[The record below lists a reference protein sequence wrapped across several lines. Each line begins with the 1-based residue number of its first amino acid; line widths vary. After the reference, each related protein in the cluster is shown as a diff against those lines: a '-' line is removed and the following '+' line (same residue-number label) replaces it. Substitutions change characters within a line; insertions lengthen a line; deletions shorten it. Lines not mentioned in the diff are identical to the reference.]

1 MKKRFRTIIKVAL
14 VIFLMAVIFVLI
26 EVGSLFS
33 VPTTRLGPGQSY
45 PEMPPDECHHYLAL
59 PVDHRDPS
67 KGQFQ
72 GFYILSPKFHPGDEV
87 VFFLTDGQMELVDT
101 EPDFDFF
108 GRILPG
114 LSYVLIGVRGQSPT
128 LFPEVYQKDG
138 SVNISEAMALYDS
151 DQQVEDIEA
160 VRQDMG
166 KKGLLPTNGKIRL
179 MGASGAGVLAQQ
191 YLARYGGNV
200 SRAILEVTGAP
211 DLSLTKNISYSRD
224 LDDYDPDIQKAFS
237 QGVENQRAA
246 PAALSY
252 LLYNLARN
260 SATGPQAMKEFLKK
274 LNDGERAA
282 YWKAWLVP
290 QQNLALAT
298 FLLSL
303 PSEVVVK
310 VRMWELAGAAL
321 LEYAK
326 SDRKPVNLLA
336 EFSAEFLGEFLSK
349 AEKGEIR
356 PKSFSLDRSSFDGEV
371 LVISGAEDIVFSPK
385 IGQILAAE
393 YKNSRLALLA
403 DGHRMLASQEYLP
416 RLRTTF
422 LLHGFSAGEFQD
434 VFREKPQLNQNE
446 R

>member
-1 MKKRFRTIIKVAL
+1 MKKFAIKVAL
-14 VIFLMAVIFVLI
+14 AIFLMAFIFILI
-26 EVGSLFS
+26 KAGALFS
-33 VPTTRLGPGQSY
+33 VPTTRLGPGQFY
-45 PEMPPDECHHYLAL
+45 PEMLPDESHHYVAL

-101 EPDFDFF
+101 EPDFNFF
-108 GRILPG
+108 DRILPG
-114 LSYVLIGVRGQSPT
+114 LSYVLIGVRGQSPI

-138 SVNISEAMALYDS
+138 SVDLSKAMALYDS

-166 KKGLLPTNGKIRL
+166 KKGLLPPNGKIRL

-211 DLSLTKNISYSRD
+211 DLSLVKNIPYSRD

-237 QGVENQRAA
+237 KSVDNQRAA
-246 PAALSY
+246 PATLAY

-260 SATGPQAMKEFLKK
+260 SATGPLAMKEFLKK
-274 LNDGERAA
+274 LNNGERWAC
-282 YWKAWLVP
+282 WKAWLVP
-290 QQNLALAT
+290 QQNLPLAM
-298 FLLSL
+298 FLLSI
-303 PSEVVVK
+303 PSAIVVK
-310 VRMWELAGAAL
+310 VRMWELVGAEL

-326 SDRKPVNLLA
+326 SDRKPANLLT
-336 EFSAEFLGEFLSK
+336 EFSAEFLKEFLSK
-349 AEKGEIR
+349 AENGEIR
-356 PKSFSLDRSSFDGEV
+356 PKSFHLDRSSFDGEI

-422 LLHGFSAGEFQD
+422 LLHGFRDSEFQD
-434 VFREKPQLNQNE
+434 VFREKPQLNQNGE
-446 R
+446 PK